1 MSGLKG
7 QSMLTDIN
15 LCDYGNER
23 RTTFGAKTIVCIGAR
38 KKPAIWGNPVDFF
51 MFTDPNDCSD
61 GVHLNVPALGREAMI
76 LLFSLML
83 VIEFAVVRT
92 RRLGG

>member
-1 MSGLKG
+1 MG
-7 QSMLTDIN
+7 M
-15 LCDYGNER
+15 NEEQR
-23 RTTFGAKTIVCIGAR
+23 LVQKRLYVLGHA